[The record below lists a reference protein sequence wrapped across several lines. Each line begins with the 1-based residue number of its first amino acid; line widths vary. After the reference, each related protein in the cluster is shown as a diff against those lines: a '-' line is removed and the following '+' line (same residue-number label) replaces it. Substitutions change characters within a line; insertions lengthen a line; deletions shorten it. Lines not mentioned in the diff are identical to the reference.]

1 MVVQNIVFFILAGIS
16 VVAAVGVVRSSN
28 VVHSAL
34 YLVAVLASSAGLF
47 LLIAAEFLAWVQVLI
62 YIGAVTVLLLFGIML
77 TRAPMGKN
85 DDLDNE
91 SKLPALIVSFGMLGV
106 LVALIV
112 DAYSNQ
118 TKIAIGGTEATQT
131 LANGQM
137 SAMSKSVIYNYVFPF
152 EVVGVLLLAALIGAV
167 VLARKD

>member
-1 MVVQNIVFFILAGIS
+1 MGSRPRDAEDLDLS
-16 VVAAVGVVRSSN
+16 RSSLDRQAN
-28 VVHSAL
+28 
-34 YLVAVLASSAGLF
+34 
-47 LLIAAEFLAWVQVLI
+47 
-62 YIGAVTVLLLFGIML
+62 GACHE
-77 TRAPMGKN
+77 GKN